1 VAPLPE
7 KFVRVPKR
15 TVTSDS
21 VNVVVDS
28 LTLKVTVVVEPDVND
43 VEIALMETVGA
54 PVSYEMLSMLDA
66 VLLLPTVSVN
76 VEPPTEIDPVP
87 ELILGVGVN
96 VAV

>member
-1 VAPLPE
+1 MKL
-7 KFVRVPKR
+7 VRAPKR

-54 PVSYEMLSMLDA
+54 PVSYEMLSVLDA

-76 VEPPTEIDPVP
+76 VEPLAEIDPVP

>member
-1 VAPLPE
+1 
-7 KFVRVPKR
+7 
-15 TVTSDS
+15 

-54 PVSYEMLSMLDA
+54 PVSYEMLSVLDA

-76 VEPPTEIDPVP
+76 VEPLAEIDPVP

>member
-1 VAPLPE
+1 MKL
-7 KFVRVPKR
+7 VRVPKR

-28 LTLKVTVVVEPDVND
+28 LTLKVTVVLEPDVND
-43 VEIALMETVGA
+43 VEMAVMEIVGA

-76 VEPPTEIDPVP
+76 VEPLTEIDPVP

>member
-1 VAPLPE
+1 VPLPE
-7 KFVRVPKR
+7 KLVRAPKR
-15 TVTSDS
+15 AVTSDS

-43 VEIALMETVGA
+43 VEMALMETVGA
-54 PVSYEMLSMLDA
+54 PVSYEMLSVLDA

-87 ELILGVGVN
+87 ELIFGVGVN

>member
-1 VAPLPE
+1 VKL
-7 KFVRVPKR
+7 VRAPKR

-54 PVSYEMLSMLDA
+54 PVSYEMLSVLDA

-76 VEPPTEIDPVP
+76 VEPLTEIDPVP

>member
-1 VAPLPE
+1 
-7 KFVRVPKR
+7 
-15 TVTSDS
+15 

-54 PVSYEMLSMLDA
+54 PVSYEMLSVLDA

-76 VEPPTEIDPVP
+76 VEPLTEIDPVP

>member
-1 VAPLPE
+1 MKL
-7 KFVRVPKR
+7 VRAPKR

-54 PVSYEMLSMLDA
+54 PVSYEMLSVLDA

-76 VEPPTEIDPVP
+76 VEPLTEIDPVP

>member
-1 VAPLPE
+1 MRA
-7 KFVRVPKR
+7 PKR
-15 TVTSDS
+15 AVTSDS

-43 VEIALMETVGA
+43 VEMALMETVGA
-54 PVSYEMLSMLDA
+54 PVSYEMLSVLDA

-87 ELILGVGVN
+87 ELIFGVGVN

>member
-1 VAPLPE
+1 
-7 KFVRVPKR
+7 
-15 TVTSDS
+15 

-28 LTLKVTVVVEPDVND
+28 LTLKVTVVLEPDVND
-43 VEIALMETVGA
+43 VEMAVMEIVGA

-76 VEPPTEIDPVP
+76 VEPLTEIDPVP

>member
-1 VAPLPE
+1 MKL
-7 KFVRVPKR
+7 VRVPKR

>member
-1 VAPLPE
+1 VPLPE
-7 KFVRVPKR
+7 KLVRAPKS

-54 PVSYEMLSMLDA
+54 PVSYEMLSVLDA

-76 VEPPTEIDPVP
+76 VEPLTEIDPVP